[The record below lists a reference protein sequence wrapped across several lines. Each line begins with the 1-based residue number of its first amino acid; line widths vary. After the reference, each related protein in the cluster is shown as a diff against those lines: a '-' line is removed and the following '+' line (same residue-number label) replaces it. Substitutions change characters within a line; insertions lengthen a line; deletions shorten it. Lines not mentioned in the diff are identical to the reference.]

1 LPSVRVVLVDDDAD
15 TRDVLS
21 TVLSEVG
28 ADVVAVE
35 SAAQALTQIE
45 ARPADVIIADIGMP
59 DQDGYAFIHK
69 VRQIAPDRGG
79 LAPAIALTA
88 YARKEDRER
97 ALAAGFQLH
106 VSKPFNP
113 RVVVEAVARL
123 VSPPS

>member
-1 LPSVRVVLVDDDAD
+1 
-15 TRDVLS
+15 
-21 TVLSEVG
+21 
-28 ADVVAVE
+28 
-35 SAAQALTQIE
+35 
-45 ARPADVIIADIGMP
+45 VIIADIGMP